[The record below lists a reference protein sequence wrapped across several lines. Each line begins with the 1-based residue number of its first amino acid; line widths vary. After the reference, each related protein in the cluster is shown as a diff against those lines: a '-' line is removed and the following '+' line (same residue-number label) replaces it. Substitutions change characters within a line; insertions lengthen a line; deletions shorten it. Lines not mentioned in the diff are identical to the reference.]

1 MDEHEGIS
9 RRDALIGVSFLT
21 VLTTAFMATMAY
33 RIVESQPRKGPART
47 QAIASLPSEALESP
61 ASEELPQ
68 VDGNVQTASAVEPVE
83 TTAPERNIP
92 HFVAPS
98 ER

>member
-21 VLTTAFMATMAY
+21 LLTTAFMATMAY
-33 RIVESQPRKGPART
+33 RIVESQPRKGPVRA
-47 QAIASLPSEALESP
+47 QAVATLPSEP
-61 ASEELPQ
+61 ADLAGAAQPHL
-68 VDGNVQTASAVEPVE
+68 DGNVHTASAVEPVE
-83 TTAPERNIP
+83 HGASERSVP

>member
-21 VLTTAFMATMAY
+21 LLTAAFMATMAY
-33 RIVESQPRKGPART
+33 RIVESQPRKGPVRAH
-47 QAIASLPSEALESP
+47 AIAAIQHEPVPLVSDVQPHI
-61 ASEELPQ
+61 
-68 VDGNVQTASAVEPVE
+68 DGNVQTASAIEPVE
-83 TTAPERNIP
+83 ARTPESNVP

-98 ER
+98 SR